1 MSGTAKRVASLVG
14 LMGWAGLVTSALA
27 SGATGLLLRDDFEG
41 GLGDRWVERGFP
53 SIARKNTF
61 SVAAEPG
68 GNHYLRVESADSY
81 SGKGVYLE
89 FSARRCPE
97 VRWRWMVSGV
107 VSGADITRKEGD
119 DAAAK
124 LYVVFAGP
132 SWWNPLDKR
141 ILVYV
146 WDNAAPIGT
155 LLPNTWLP
163 DKERMIVLESGR
175 ARVGQWVQE
184 RVDLAADFAR
194 AFPGE
199 APGAVEGLAF
209 LADTDNTHGRV
220 WAGFDDLTV
229 QCSDG
234 EGKVP
239 Q

>member
-1 MSGTAKRVASLVG
+1 MSGTVKGLASFVG
-14 LMGWAGLVTSALA
+14 LMAWAGLISGALA
-27 SGATGLLLRDDFEG
+27 SGAPGVLLREDFER
-41 GLGDRWVERGFP
+41 GLGARWVERGFP
-53 SIARKNTF
+53 SIARKNVF
-61 SVAAEPG
+61 SVAAEPD

-89 FSARRCPE
+89 FSPRRCPE
-97 VRWRWMVSGV
+97 VRWRWMVSDA

-146 WDNAAPIGT
+146 WDNAAPVGA

-163 DKERMIVLESGR
+163 EKERMIVLESGR
-175 ARVGQWVQE
+175 ARVGQWVPE
-184 RVDLAADFAR
+184 RVNLASDFAR

-199 APGAVEGLAF
+199 ALGKVEGLAF
-209 LADTDNTHGRV
+209 LADTDNTHAKV
-220 WAGFDDLTV
+220 WAGFDDLMV
-229 QCSDG
+229 QCGAG
-234 EGKVP
+234 EGEVP